1 MKIVLTQAQYNLLIE
16 VIKGTSSCCT
26 LLSSKEDEVCVEM
39 QEKDIEDA
47 IDWLVYELDIE
58 GFDANDELTPKGKI
72 LEPLIDI
79 LEYMMLTIDN
89 QLYMV
94 DSVEELIH
102 HLILLSKKTE
112 AVLLLSLEDSWDS
125 DAISCQ
131 IDKGK
136 YLLLYYTTDLDNPT
150 EKYPRSYHRGLE
162 THKKVEIRGNFYDE
176 NTICYDYGL
185 VLMLF
190 KEFFQQK
197 QIPLYILS

>member
-1 MKIVLTQAQYNLLIE
+1 
-16 VIKGTSSCCT
+16 
-26 LLSSKEDEVCVEM
+26 
-39 QEKDIEDA
+39 
-47 IDWLVYELDIE
+47 
-58 GFDANDELTPKGKI
+58 
-72 LEPLIDI
+72 
-79 LEYMMLTIDN
+79 MMLTIDN

-112 AVLLLSLEDSWDS
+112 AVLRLSLEDSWDS